1 MELYK
6 KLDAIEAESP
16 KNASSTA
23 STASTNAINV
33 IRSSLDLSDPFVFP
47 LKKIMDKVYDE
58 HLK

>member
-23 STASTNAINV
+23 STASTNAMKVMKN
-33 IRSSLDLSDPFVFP
+33 SLDLSDPFIFP
-47 LKKIMDKVYDE
+47 LKEIMD
-58 HLK
+58 